1 MKVNHLLR
9 GEREKRGWSQARV
22 AQEIGTTAKNI
33 SRWERGTSFP
43 YPYFRER
50 LSALFGQSV
59 ETLGLIQEEKKESQQ
74 QKEAPVLTHSSNSTL
89 IPIPYDVTIPLHYAT
104 GTGVIG
110 RDDLLSMVKQQ
121 LKHGKNA
128 MMYALSG
135 LPGVGKTTL
144 AAYLA
149 HDVEV
154 QEDFSDGILWAGLG
168 PQPNVFV
175 LLHRWGTLLGL
186 PLTKMTTL
194 MSLDDWA
201 IALREAIGPRRM
213 LLVLDDVWSIEDAL
227 SLAVG
232 GTNCVHLMTTRFP
245 ALALS
250 ITSHEVIQVPELN
263 EQASEQ
269 LLTAFAPNLIHQPE
283 VVHTLVSLVGG
294 LPLALHLMG
303 RYLRV
308 YTQGNQQRRLYAAI
322 ERLHN
327 AEVRLRLHESYM
339 PTERPPHLPSGTSR
353 SLLSTIAVS
362 VQQLDEQ
369 ACSAL
374 FALSVFPAKPNT
386 FSEAAALA
394 VCALSVEA
402 LDVLN
407 DAGLLENDKQGRY
420 TMHQTISDY
429 IRIEQQDNYAHSRM
443 VTYFVSFVKQHQ
455 DMYTLLE
462 QEATNVLAALHIA
475 YEQEMHEEFLQGVL
489 AFMPFL
495 QLQDMY
501 AIADN
506 LLRQA
511 RSVSESVPSTM
522 ESRIE
527 ALLYQGKVA
536 EKLSEFTRAITCLQE
551 GLTLARQLHTQTHIS
566 SLLDMLGSI
575 LAQQG
580 NQAEAERYLQ
590 EGLELARSQNDT
602 KHTSDLLAKLGTL
615 EASRGNL
622 LRAEQYCQE
631 GLAFARGI
639 NYRERVSLLL
649 NNLGWI
655 AGELKEYT
663 QAEAYF
669 REALT
674 MAQAMGHRHG
684 ISRLLGNL
692 AWIAGMLEN
701 YEQAEAYFQEALALA
716 HTLDQRWL
724 LSNIL
729 QVQGE
734 MYLRRHA
741 LKQAE
746 QSLRKALEYA
756 PAEANDLKIML
767 QLDLARVSAASGD
780 IAMARIQGEA
790 CLAALTAMKHSKV
803 AEVQQ
808 WLQALEGAEEELI
821 QD

>member
-9 GEREKRGWSQARV
+9 KERERRGWSQAKL

-33 SRWERGTSFP
+33 SRWELGTSFP

-50 LSALFGQSV
+50 LCVLFGQSA
-59 ETLGLIQEEKKESQQ
+59 EALGLVQEEKKQKQQ
-74 QKEAPVLTHSSNSTL
+74 SEEEVASTSLSNSILTRV
-89 IPIPYDVTIPLHYAT
+89 PYDTTIPLSST
-104 GTGVIG
+104 TNIVG
-110 RDDLLSMVKQQ
+110 RDDLLLSMKQR
-121 LKHGKNA
+121 LKHEKNA
-128 MMYALSG
+128 TMLALSG

-144 AAYLA
+144 AAALA

-168 PQPNVFV
+168 PQPNIMT

-186 PLTKMTTL
+186 PSAKMTLVTNTD
-194 MSLDDWA
+194 SLA
-201 IALREAIGPRRM
+201 AAVCEAIGVRRM
-213 LLVLDDVWSIEDAL
+213 LLILDDVWATGDAM
-227 SLAVG
+227 SLVVG
-232 GTNCVHLMTTRFP
+232 GVNCVHLITTRFP
-245 ALALS
+245 ALALH
-250 ITSHEVIQVPELN
+250 ITSCEGIHVPELDK
-263 EQASEQ
+263 QASTH
-269 LLTAFAPNLIHQPE
+269 LLNVLVPHLRQESEA
-283 VVHTLVSLVGG
+283 VDKLVSLVGG
-294 LPLALHLMG
+294 LPLALSLMG

-308 YTQGNQQRRLYAAI
+308 HTYGSQHRRLYTAI
-322 ERLHN
+322 ERLSDV
-327 AEVRLRLHESYM
+327 EVRLRLSESHA
-339 PTERPPHLPSGTSR
+339 PTERPPHLPFGTSR

-369 ACSAL
+369 ACAAL
-374 FALSVFPAKPNT
+374 SALSVFPAKPNT
-386 FSEAAALA
+386 FSEEAALV
-394 VCALSVEA
+394 VCAVPVEV
-402 LDVLN
+402 LDVLS
-407 DAGLLENDKQGRY
+407 DAGLLENDRADRY
-420 TMHQTISDY
+420 TLHQTISDY
-429 IRIEQQDNYAHSRM
+429 ARMEQKDNHAHFRM
-443 VTYFVSFVKQHQ
+443 VTYFVSFIKQHQ

-462 QEATNVLAALHIA
+462 QETTNILASLRIA

-495 QLQDMY
+495 QLQGMY
-501 AIADN
+501 ASADT

-511 RSVSESVPSTM
+511 RSVSESLPSTG

-527 ALLYQGKVA
+527 TLLYQGKVA
-536 EKLSEFTRAITCLQE
+536 EKLSEFTQAITYLQE
-551 GLTLARQLHTQTHIS
+551 GLTLARQLHTQTYVS

-590 EGLELARSQNDT
+590 EGLELARSQNDA
-602 KHTSDLLAKLGTL
+602 KRTSDLLAKLGTL
-615 EASRGNL
+615 EAARGNL

-692 AWIAGMLEN
+692 AWIEGLLEN

-729 QVQGE
+729 QVRGE

-780 IAMARIQGEA
+780 IVMARIQG
-790 CLAALTAMKHSKV
+790 
-803 AEVQQ
+803 
-808 WLQALEGAEEELI
+808 
-821 QD
+821 